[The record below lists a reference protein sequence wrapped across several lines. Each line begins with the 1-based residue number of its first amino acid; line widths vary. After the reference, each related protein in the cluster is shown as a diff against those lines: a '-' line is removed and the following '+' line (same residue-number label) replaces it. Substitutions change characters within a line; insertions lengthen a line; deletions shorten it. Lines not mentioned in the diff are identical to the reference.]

1 MELGIAIVAVLVS
14 LISFAVN
21 LRASSAAERHG
32 RMPVLILQSV
42 LDQSGSRGTVGIR
55 NIGSGPALNIVIATA
70 TGALATADAQRIRV
84 FPRRQARRRHRDD
97 WTGHRHL
104 HLDPIAVGSERWYRW
119 DHDAAIG
126 LCFTDAL
133 GKPYTLLTNEF
144 GTKIVDGVVMEH
156 PPLRRLSYPEQ
167 VMTG

>member
-21 LRASSAAERHG
+21 LRASGAAERHG

-42 LDQSGSRGTVGIR
+42 LDQGGSRGLVGVR

-84 FPRRQARRRHRDD
+84 FPRWQARRRHRGD

-104 HLDPIAVGSERWYRW
+104 HPIAVGAERWYRW
-119 DHDAAIG
+119 DHAAAIG

-156 PPLRRLSYPEQ
+156 PPLSRLSYPEQ
-167 VMTG
+167 VTTG